1 MEFKDT
7 KKTKKIKKEEVKRS
21 KRNEKLHENLGFQDE
36 VTGSGLTLPLK
47 QINNN
52 NKKTYETMVFKTLA
66 IRLQKTVI
74 SGRLVHSIT

>member
-7 KKTKKIKKEEVKRS
+7 KKTKKTKKEEVKRS

-52 NKKTYETMVFKTLA
+52 NKKTYMKQWFLRHWPLGYKRQSSLGDWST
-66 IRLQKTVI
+66 Q
-74 SGRLVHSIT
+74 